1 MKKILISIL
10 TAILLITGTYLPVFC
25 DENEVFVPSITVRE
39 DVELVSDPIIEEP
52 DECVYEL
59 VVTPYIYRDRI
70 ESQESRE
77 LLEIAYESIIAV
89 DNVAELNESD
99 ITEVAHRMGA
109 ETEDL
114 VVRDLF
120 DVTMYNREKGVNH
133 SQAVHVRNV
142 QFTVETQ
149 DLSNFVCLLVYAKGK
164 WTVVDDVS
172 VLKDRNLLNVYTE
185 ELSPFALIVA
195 SDYRY
200 TGHAFGCIWHLYI
213 IITMLITYVLTNLIR
228 KNDKKTKESK
238 KRYILIRDL
247 ICLISLIL
255 SIIFYIFGTCK
266 YDVYALIADILIVT
280 ITFIYSHP
288 HINSNEDE
296 Y

>member
-1 MKKILISIL
+1 MKKALISIL
-10 TAILLITGTYLPVFC
+10 TSILIITGICIPVFG
-25 DENEVFVPSITVRE
+25 DSDAFVPSITVRE
-39 DVELVSDPIIEEP
+39 DVKLVSDPEIIEP

-59 VVTPYIYRDRI
+59 VVTPYIYRDKI
-70 ESQESRE
+70 ESEESRK
-77 LLEIAYESIIAV
+77 LLEIAYESIVAV
-89 DNVAELNESD
+89 NDVADLNKND
-99 ITEVAHRMGA
+99 ITEVAHSLGV

-133 SQAVHVRNV
+133 SQAVHVKNI

-164 WTVVDDVS
+164 WNVVKDVS
-172 VLKDRNLLNVYTE
+172 VLKDRNLLNVFTE

-213 IITMLITYVLTNLIR
+213 IITMLITFLLTNIIR
-228 KNDKKTKESK
+228 KNTNDTRETK

-280 ITFIYSHP
+280 ISFIYTHP

>member
-1 MKKILISIL
+1 MKKILISLL
-10 TAILLITGTYLPVFC
+10 TSILLITGAYLPVFC

-39 DVELVSDPIIEEP
+39 DIKLVSDPEIIEP

-59 VVTPYIYRDRI
+59 VVTPYIYRDKI
-70 ESQESRE
+70 ESEESRK
-77 LLEIAYESIIAV
+77 LLEIAYESIVAV
-89 DNVAELNESD
+89 NDVADLNKND
-99 ITEVAHRMGA
+99 ITEVAHRLGV

-133 SQAVHVRNV
+133 SQAVHVKNI
-142 QFTVETQ
+142 QFTVEAQ
-149 DLSNFVCLLVYAKGK
+149 NLDNFVCLLVYAKGK
-164 WTVVDDVS
+164 WNVIDDVS
-172 VLKDRNLLNVYTE
+172 VLKDRNLLNVFTE
-185 ELSPFALIVA
+185 ELSPFALVVA

-213 IITMLITYVLTNLIR
+213 IITMLITFLLTNIIR
-228 KNDKKTKESK
+228 KNTNDTRESK

-280 ITFIYSHP
+280 ISFIYTHP